1 MSGFRGSNLTKTM
14 ASLQDLESFEPLN
27 PLTPDP
33 DFGNLFCVFRQAI
46 GKFLVAIPF
55 FRASYWEIQHRAGP
69 QICSLL
75 ASYREIAHNA
85 ENCSYSLVYC
95 CKYNCLL
102 GIALP
107 QKTFL
112 QRFYKP
118 KKPFEKFLR
127 APMEDQGT
135 KDGAVTGSKADQKKD
150 STEGPLSETE
160 VCSDFGF
167 IEPALKCLHTAYKFC
182 NRTQYPCAGILLR
195 QATGFDGHPA
205 ASNSAMP
212 CPGARPALADRA
224 PPSMPEIATG
234 LAPKGTVHCAYM
246 ISAVT
251 VGAKCNSC

>member
-1 MSGFRGSNLTKTM
+1 M

-46 GKFLVAIPF
+46 GKFLFAIPF

-127 APMEDQGT
+127 APMEDQRT

-160 VCSDFGF
+160 VCSDFCF
-167 IEPALKCLHTAYKFC
+167 IEPALKCCQT
-182 NRTQYPCAGILLR
+182 LR
-195 QATGFDGHPA
+195 LCFP
-205 ASNSAMP
+205 
-212 CPGARPALADRA
+212 
-224 PPSMPEIATG
+224 
-234 LAPKGTVHCAYM
+234 APKDLSSEARATTNCNTDSRSPPV
-246 ISAVT
+246 SA
-251 VGAKCNSC
+251 ARDRLPKSWQ

>member
-14 ASLQDLESFEPLN
+14 ASLQGLESFEPLN

-46 GKFLVAIPF
+46 GKLLFAIPF
-55 FRASYWEIQHRAGP
+55 CRASYWEIQHRAGP

-85 ENCSYSLVYC
+85 ENGSYSLVYC

-112 QRFYKP
+112 KRFYKP
-118 KKPFEKFLR
+118 KKPFEKSLR

-135 KDGAVTGSKADQKKD
+135 KDGTVAGSKADQKKIQPRD
-150 STEGPLSETE
+150 LFWRPKFAAILASSNRPLSVCTQHTNFATE
-160 VCSDFGF
+160 LSTHARGF
-167 IEPALKCLHTAYKFC
+167 F
-182 NRTQYPCAGILLR
+182 
-195 QATGFDGHPA
+195 
-205 ASNSAMP
+205 
-212 CPGARPALADRA
+212 
-224 PPSMPEIATG
+224 
-234 LAPKGTVHCAYM
+234 
-246 ISAVT
+246 
-251 VGAKCNSC
+251 

>member
-1 MSGFRGSNLTKTM
+1 MFSGKLLVNSY
-14 ASLQDLESFEPLN
+14 LQFLF
-27 PLTPDP
+27 
-33 DFGNLFCVFRQAI
+33 FGQAI
-46 GKFLVAIPF
+46 GKFSTGRVPRSVHCWQAIGRLHTTRKIVLTPWF
-55 FRASYWEIQHRAGP
+55 IAVNTIVYWGLPCRRRP
-69 QICSLL
+69 SSNDFTSRKSLL
-75 ASYREIAHNA
+75 RSFCEHRW
-85 ENCSYSLVYC
+85 
-95 CKYNCLL
+95 
-102 GIALP
+102 
-107 QKTFL
+107 KT
-112 QRFYKP
+112 K
-118 KKPFEKFLR
+118 
-127 APMEDQGT
+127 GT

-160 VCSDFGF
+160 VCSDFCF